1 MPPAID
7 MCAPMRSIRLSFSIV
22 TRQMRIMALCAA
34 IITATVVAQFAQVG
48 NATADV
54 QLLAIN
60 DFHGALEPPSGGGGR
75 IGSADA
81 GGAEYLATHVARLKA
96 TNPNTIVVSAGDNI
110 GATPLLSSL
119 FHDEAS
125 IEALNLA
132 GLQLSA
138 LGNHELDEGWWEL
151 YRIQKGGC
159 HPVDGCQDGTPFSG
173 ASFRYLAANVTL
185 DPQQADPQFV
195 AFAGIQG
202 TQPRPL
208 LPAYE
213 IREVDGVRI
222 GFIGLIL
229 QAAPAVII
237 PASIRGLT
245 FAPEADAANEAARD
259 LREQGVRAIV
269 VLMHQGGDQRGD
281 VNACN
286 GMSRDLLELVDRF
299 SDDIDVVVSGHSHQ
313 AYNCTIGRKLVT
325 SASSSGR
332 VVTDI
337 DLQVRRSDGE
347 VVAKQARNIVVTRE
361 VPKESAQS
369 ALIARYLPIADKI
382 GNRVVGTIVSS
393 LVRQPSDAGEFPLG
407 SVVADAFLEAGKA
420 SGGGAELAFTN
431 PGSIRADVVAREGS
445 HKGSPVTYSALFSVL
460 PFGNEVV
467 VKSLTG
473 ETLVEVLEQQFGADR
488 TRIMQVSR
496 GLTYAYDPGRPAGQ
510 RINRA
515 SVRINGAPLDP
526 ARRYRVVTNSFLWDA
541 GDGLRA
547 LSRGADP
554 VTVGVDVDVLA
565 DYVSRHSPLAPPTL
579 DRIRR
584 AR

>member
-1 MPPAID
+1 
-7 MCAPMRSIRLSFSIV
+7 
-22 TRQMRIMALCAA
+22 MRIVALCAAA
-34 IITATVVAQFAQVG
+34 IITAAVVVQFAQVG

-81 GGAEYLATHVARLKA
+81 GGVEYLATYLARLKA
-96 TNPNTIVVSAGDNI
+96 TNPDTMVVSAGDNI
-110 GATPLLSSL
+110 GGTPLLSSL

-151 YRIQKGGC
+151 YRMQKGGC

-185 DPQQADPQFV
+185 DPQRADPQFV
-195 AFAGIQG
+195 ALAGIEG

-213 IREVDGVRI
+213 IREVSGVRM

-245 FAPEADAANEAARD
+245 FAPEADAANEAARA
-259 LREQGVRAIV
+259 LREQDVRAIV
-269 VLMHQGGDQRGD
+269 VLMHQGGDRRGGD
-281 VNACN
+281 VNACD
-286 GMSRDLLELVDRF
+286 GMSRDLLELVNRL
-299 SDDIDVVVSGHSHQ
+299 SDDIDVVISGHSHQ
-313 AYNCTIGRKLVT
+313 AYNCTIDGKLVT

-337 DLQVRRSDGE
+337 DLQVRRSDGK

-361 VPKESAQS
+361 VPKDSAQL
-369 ALIARYLPIADKI
+369 ALLARYLPMAEKI
-382 GNRVVGTIVSS
+382 GNRIVGTIESS
-393 LVRQPSDAGEFPLG
+393 LVRQPGDAGEFPLG
-407 SVVADAFLEAGKA
+407 AVVADAFLEAGKA
-420 SGGGAELAFTN
+420 AGEAELAFTN
-431 PGSIRADVVAREGS
+431 PGSIRADVVANATSQR
-445 HKGSPVTYSALFSVL
+445 GSPVTYSALFSVL

-473 ETLVEVLEQQFGADR
+473 DALMEVLEQQFGADR
-488 TRIMQVSR
+488 NRIMQVSK
-496 GLTYAYDPGRPAGQ
+496 GLTYAYDPGRPRGQ
-510 RINRA
+510 HIDRA
-515 SVRINGAPLDP
+515 SVRINGVPLDP
-526 ARRYRVVTNSFLWDA
+526 ARRYRVVTNSFLWA
-541 GDGLRA
+541 SGDGLEA
-547 LSRGADP
+547 LSRGTDP

-565 DYVSRHSPLAPPTL
+565 EYVSRHSPLAAPTL
-579 DRIRR
+579 NRIRR
-584 AR
+584 IR

>member
-1 MPPAID
+1 
-7 MCAPMRSIRLSFSIV
+7 
-22 TRQMRIMALCAA
+22 MRIVALCAAA

-48 NATADV
+48 NATVDV

-75 IGSADA
+75 IGSADS
-81 GGAEYLATHVARLKA
+81 GGAEYLATHLARLKA

-110 GATPLLSSL
+110 GGTPLLSSL

-125 IEALNLA
+125 IEALNVA

-185 DPQQADPQFV
+185 DPHQADPQFV
-195 AFAGIQG
+195 ALAGVQG

-229 QAAPAVII
+229 QAAPAVIV

-245 FAPEADAANEAARD
+245 FAPEADAANDAVRA
-259 LREQGVRAIV
+259 LREQGVRAII
-269 VLMHQGGDQRGD
+269 VLMHQGGAQRGD
-281 VNACN
+281 VNACD
-286 GMSRDLLELVDRF
+286 GVSRDLLELVDRF

-347 VVAKQARNIVVTRE
+347 VVGKQARNIVVTRE
-361 VPKESAQS
+361 VPKEPAQS
-369 ALIARYLPIADKI
+369 ALIARYLPVAEKI

-407 SVVADAFLEAGKA
+407 SVVADAFLEAGKGP
-420 SGGGAELAFTN
+420 GGGADLAFTN
-431 PGSIRADVVAREGS
+431 PGSIRADVVAREAS
-445 HKGSPVTYSALFSVL
+445 HSGSPVTYSELFSVL
-460 PFGNEVV
+460 PFGNEVI

-473 ETLVEVLEQQFGADR
+473 DELMEVLEQQFGADR

-496 GLTYAYDPGRPAGQ
+496 GLAYAYDPSRPAGQ
-510 RINRA
+510 RIDRA
-515 SVRINGAPLDP
+515 SVRINGAPIDP
-526 ARRYRVVTNSFLWDA
+526 ARRYRVATNSFLWGA
-541 GDGLRA
+541 GDGLQA

-565 DYVSRHSPLAPPTL
+565 DYVSRHSPLAAPTL

-584 AR
+584 IR